1 MKKIFKWIGIVIGSL
16 IGLVLIAGFVFFLIG
31 NGRLNKTYEF
41 PPSNLTIPTDE
52 ASLAFGKHRVETLCT
67 GCHGDDLGGKAF
79 LDDPMIGSLNAV
91 NITTGKGGI
100 GDEFISDEDYVRA
113 IRHGVDPEGKPIF
126 MPAVNS
132 TSQLSD
138 QDLASIIAYLKTVP
152 PVDNVIRGQ
161 NFTPF
166 AKIMNAVGVFP
177 PLPVETISH
186 ETHVTAPARG
196 VSVEYGDYLV
206 STNDCRDCHGVELAG
221 AEYPDPTVKLITPN
235 LTPGGEL
242 AFWSEADFINAL
254 RTGVTPGGHHL
265 KEIMPWEVY
274 KKFTDDELK
283 AIYLYLT
290 SLPEMDQFM
299 PE

>member
-1 MKKIFKWIGIVIGSL
+1 MKKVFKWIGIVIGSL
-16 IGLVLIAGFVFFLIG
+16 VGLVLIAGFALFLIG
-31 NGRLNKTYEF
+31 NARLNKTYEF

-52 ASLAFGKHRVETLCT
+52 ASLAFGKHRVETLCM

-79 LDDPMIGSLNAV
+79 LEDPMIGSLDAA
-91 NITTGKGGI
+91 NITTGNGGI
-100 GDEFISDEDYVRA
+100 GEEFTSDEDYVRA
-113 IRHGVDPEGKPIF
+113 IRHGVDPEGKPII

-132 TSQLSD
+132 TSHLSD

-152 PVDNVIRGQ
+152 PVDNMTRGQ
-161 NFTPF
+161 NFKPF
-166 AKIMNAVGVFP
+166 AKIMMAVGVFP
-177 PLPVETISH
+177 PLPVDTVSH

-196 VSVEYGDYLV
+196 VSEEYGDYLV
-206 STNDCRDCHGVELAG
+206 STNDCRDCHGAELAG

-254 RTGVTPGGHHL
+254 RTGVTPGGHQL

>member
-31 NGRLNKTYEF
+31 NARLNKTYEF
-41 PPSNLTIPTDE
+41 PASNLTIPTDE
-52 ASLAFGKHRVETLCT
+52 ASLAFGKHRVETLCM
-67 GCHGDDLGGKAF
+67 GCHGDNLGGGTM
-79 LDDPMIGSLNAV
+79 LDDPMIGSLDAA

-100 GDEFISDEDYVRA
+100 GDEFTSDEDYVRA

-132 TSQLSD
+132 TSHLSD

-152 PVDNVIRGQ
+152 PIDNVTRGK
-161 NFTPF
+161 NFKPF
-166 AKIMNAVGVFP
+166 AKIMMAVGVFP
-177 PLPVETISH
+177 KLPVETISH

-196 VSVEYGDYLV
+196 VTVEYGDYLV
-206 STNDCRDCHGVELAG
+206 STNDCRDCHGAELAG

-242 AFWSEADFINAL
+242 AFWSEEDFINTL
-254 RTGVTPGGHHL
+254 RTGVTPGGHQL

-290 SLPEMDQFM
+290 SLPEMDQFI